1 MDIKNISTEQ
11 LQEIYN
17 EAVYAYY
24 QTEESILSDMEFDEI
39 KEELEARGI
48 TLDEVESENI
58 REKLESENNMLSLK
72 KVQVFSEYMEQHHVD
87 AVINWLKQYDPSVS
101 EDTKVL
107 VGWKLDGCALS
118 IRMDNDGNPV
128 DAVTRGNFSV
138 STKILKWVKK
148 QQERFSSEK
157 ETCKEL
163 RCEVVMNKTLFEKIY
178 SEQYSNPRNLVS
190 GILNDINVDDSRAA
204 ALDFIVY
211 NDGLNA
217 NNNLT
222 KTFPQVRYVEVSIK
236 ELPFI
241 FSCRKCERAAFPW
254 QTDGL
259 VVYLKDVKE
268 LKTIGKYPLH
278 SLAIKFPPTKVETV
292 VKDIQWNLKKSGEWI
307 PKAILESV
315 DLDGSRVSKSL
326 VFNYGYV
333 MDNQIAPGAVVEIAK
348 NGDIIPYIQRVIK
361 PGDMKSLTIPNG
373 TVVGKHLLAEEN
385 SEKVATERFIAGCYT
400 LSIKHFGYSWFKG
413 CAKLCNNNIIELFN
427 KDVINETSL
436 KNLFGGE
443 KKVKQFMSELIAIRD
458 NGITIYQLLR
468 MLQIPGL
475 GSQTA
480 LQVAQKMSDLDYNYA
495 GLEKSL
501 IDSIEH
507 GEYFKLI
514 ADNIN
519 NPYIN
524 VRNLEPKPQEN
535 YEATYEM
542 TGSPKDFGFKT
553 KADFQKQIPSWK
565 PQKLDSK
572 TTYLITDDISSTSAK
587 MNKAIKLGVK
597 IITYSQAIEIANQ
610 NK

>member
-1 MDIKNISTEQ
+1 MDTKSMTTEQ

-24 QTEESILSDMEFDEI
+24 QTDESIMSDLEFDSV
-39 KEELEARGI
+39 KEELESRGI
-48 TLDEVESENI
+48 SLDEVESENV
-58 REKLESENNMLSLK
+58 REKLESENNMISLK
-72 KVQVFSEYMEQHHVD
+72 KVQVFSEQMQPNHVND
-87 AVINWLKQYDPSVS
+87 VINWLKQYDSSVN
-101 EDTKVL
+101 EDTRVL
-107 VGWKLDGCALS
+107 VGWKLDGCAVSL
-118 IRMDNDGNPV
+118 RYDKDGNVV
-128 DAVTRGNFSV
+128 DVVTRGNFSV
-138 STKILKWVKK
+138 APKLLKWARL
-148 QQERFSSEK
+148 QQNQSPESNYYPP
-157 ETCKEL
+157 KEL
-163 RCEVVMNKTLFEKIY
+163 RCEAVICKEIFQLQFA
-178 SEQYSNPRNLVS
+178 EQYANPRNLVS
-190 GILNDINVDDSRAA
+190 GILNDINVDDPRTAA
-204 ALDFIVY
+204 IDFVVY

-217 NNNLT
+217 NNFLT
-222 KTFPQVRYVEVSIK
+222 DTHKQVTYDEVPIK
-236 ELPFI
+236 DLPKLFE
-241 FSCRKCERAAFPW
+241 SYKNKRDAYPW

-307 PKAILESV
+307 PKAILESIK
-315 DLDGSRVSKSL
+315 LDGSIVSRSL

-333 MDNQIAPGAVVEIAK
+333 MDNKIAPGAVVEIAK

-361 PGDMKSLTIPNG
+361 PGDMSLLEVPSG

-413 CAKLCNNNIIELFN
+413 CSKLCDNNIIEIFN
-427 KDVINETSL
+427 KEKINERSL
-436 KNLFGGE
+436 KELFGGD
-443 KKVKQFMSELIAIRD
+443 KKVKQFISELIAIRD
-458 NGITIYQLLR
+458 AGITIYQLLR

-480 LQVAQKMSDLDYNYA
+480 LQVSRKMSDLDYNYS

-501 IDSIEH
+501 IASIEH

-514 ADNIN
+514 SDNIN

-524 VRNLEPKPQEN
+524 VRNLEQDSEQN
-535 YEATYEM
+535 FEATYEM

-553 KADFQKQIPSWK
+553 KSEFQKKIPNWK
-565 PQKLDSK
+565 HQKLDSK
-572 TTYLITDDISSTSAK
+572 TTYLITDDLSSTSSK
-587 MNKAIKLGVK
+587 MNKAIKLGVQ
-597 IITYSQAIEIANQ
+597 IITYSQAIEIAND
-610 NK
+610 